1 MKDSDNLKEMLEKFE
16 LPLKPG
22 AWESIA
28 PHIPV
33 YPSKKKR
40 FARFKLWGIS
50 IFVLLFGS
58 AFLTYELLLN
68 HKNIGTTS
76 ETKNSSVD
84 GSVIAKASKVDEA
97 LNRQLYVSERYENI
111 SVKSE
116 TFKNTHAEVSD
127 LLKKK
132 PLKKRTVPTQGND
145 AHFKPGRSSSYKRE
159 FIPNTTNEI
168 ISPLSPEVGGLTLL
182 LPHSILSG
190 FSVSSADKQV
200 RLLHQDHSI
209 IQLKKER
216 FYYLGLTFGNYYGQL
231 FIDPQLMK
239 LPKGKGQELALKLGR
254 QMGKWNLS
262 LGWNYTQMQQNFS
275 MGDAHDTTYFKV
287 FKPGFNTSLPSEYAN
302 RVHDTASLFIGGTH
316 HNKVNQ
322 SFKSIGVSFNS
333 AYTFYAGKRTGV
345 FVAYGFNYRL
355 LRKAN
360 TFFYDSV
367 NKVAVPFTQSDKG
380 IVYTNLFSSR
390 LSIGAQYRINQR
402 ITLEIAPYLEQYHS
416 PFIKHY
422 YKVKMR
428 NTGLNLSLHYNF
440 NP

>member
-1 MKDSDNLKEMLEKFE
+1 MNDSENLKEMLEKFE

-22 AWESIA
+22 AWENIA

-33 YPSKKKR
+33 YPTKKKR
-40 FARFKLWGIS
+40 FAWIKIWGFS
-50 IFVLLFGS
+50 IFVLLIGS
-58 AFLTYELLLN
+58 AFLTYKLLL
-68 HKNIGTTS
+68 HSQNIGDTS
-76 ETKNSSVD
+76 ETKNSSVN
-84 GSVIAKASKVDEA
+84 GPVFTKTAKVNES
-97 LNRQLYVSERYENI
+97 LNKQLYVSERYENM

-116 TFKNTHAEVSD
+116 TFKNTYAGVSD
-127 LLKKK
+127 QTKKK
-132 PLKKRTVPTQGND
+132 PLEKRTVPTRVND
-145 AHFKPGRSSSYKRE
+145 VHLNVSRSSSYFRDI
-159 FIPNTTNEI
+159 IPNPTNGN
-168 ISPLSPEVGGLTLL
+168 ISPLEPEVGSLTLL
-182 LPHSILSG
+182 LPQFMSFRPAIDLEDKAIKLVKPDHSSIL
-190 FSVSSADKQV
+190 
-200 RLLHQDHSI
+200 
-209 IQLKKER
+209 LKNEKL
-216 FYYLGLTFGNYYGQL
+216 YYLGIAYGTYLGQM

-239 LPKGKGQELALKLGR
+239 LPSGRGQEVALKFGR

-262 LGWNYTQMQQNFS
+262 LGWNYSQMQQNFS

-287 FKPGFNTSLPSEYAN
+287 FKPGFNTSLPSEYAS
-302 RVHDTASLFIGGTH
+302 RVHDTANLFIGGTH

-322 SFKSIGVSFNS
+322 SFKSLGISFNS
-333 AYTFYAGKRTGV
+333 AYTFYAAKKTGV
-345 FVAYGFNYRL
+345 FVSYGFNYRM

-367 NKVAVPFTQSDKG
+367 NRVAVPFTQSDKG

-390 LSIGAQYRINQR
+390 MSLGIQHRVNQR

-428 NTGLNLSLHYNF
+428 NTGINFSVHYNF